1 MFCSK
6 CGSANDD
13 AAKFCVSCGNAL
25 ILTGKAASIP
35 PVQAEEPASDEE
47 YYKAVLGAKNQDYY
61 LGHFSRFDDERKI
74 SPTWNWPAF
83 LVTFYWL
90 LYRKMWLNA
99 AIYFVLPYI
108 LLILFWVVGAVAG
121 GAVGIVVTLGYF
133 VYLGAVLV
141 VIPMYA
147 NALYYTQCRKTIEA
161 VRSTTQGTQR
171 QLGELAGK
179 GGTSHAA
186 YIFILITTFVAVIGI
201 LAAIAIPA
209 YQDYTTK
216 ARMAQAATVGR
227 AATGYVD
234 NYFSQY
240 RSIPRNLDA
249 ADFMSSLPPNVKE
262 VSVDNQ
268 AGTITITMKGAAAI
282 EGKSLKFSAAI
293 EGAGDRLRWTCMGEE
308 IQDRYLPQEC
318 RRMR

>member
-6 CGSANDD
+6 CGSSNDD
-13 AAKFCVSCGNAL
+13 AAKLCVSCGNAL
-25 ILTGKAASIP
+25 TLTAKTAAMP
-35 PVQAEEPASDEE
+35 PAADESASDEE
-47 YYKAVLGAKNQDYY
+47 YFKAVVGPKNQEYY
-61 LGHFSRFDDERKI
+61 LDHFSRFDDERKL
-74 SPTWNWPAF
+74 SPTWNWSAF

-99 AIYFVLPYI
+99 ALYFLLPG
-108 LLILFWVVGAVAG
+108 LLLALFWVVGAVAG
-121 GAVGIVVTLGYF
+121 AAVGFVVSLGYF
-133 VYLGAVLV
+133 AYAAAVFILM
-141 VIPMYA
+141 PMYA
-147 NALYYTQCRKTIEA
+147 NALYYKQCRKTIDT

-179 GGTSHAA
+179 GGTSHAV
-186 YIFILITTFVAVIGI
+186 FVLILIVTFVAVIGI

-209 YQDYTTK
+209 YQDYSSRSRTN
-216 ARMAQAATVGR
+216 QALTVGR
-227 AATGYVD
+227 AATAYVD

-249 ADFMSSLPPNVKE
+249 ADFMSSLPPYVQE

-268 AGTITITMKGAAAI
+268 AGAISIKMKGGAAI
-282 EGKSLKFSAAI
+282 EGRSLKFVAAL
-293 EGAGDRLRWTCMGEE
+293 EGGDHLSWTCMSEE

-318 RRMR
+318 WRTR

>member
-13 AAKFCVSCGNAL
+13 AAKFCAGCGAAL
-25 ILTGKAASIP
+25 PLTGKAAASIP
-35 PVQAEEPASDEE
+35 SVQAEESATDEE
-47 YYKAVLGAKNQDYY
+47 YYKAVLGARNQDYY
-61 LGHFSRFDDERKI
+61 LEHFSRFDDERKI
-74 SPTWNWPAF
+74 STTWNWSAF

-99 AIYFVLPYI
+99 AIYFVLPYV

-147 NALYYTQCRKTIEA
+147 NALYYTQCRKMIET

-186 YIFILITTFVAVIGI
+186 YIFILITTFVAVIGV

-216 ARMAQAATVGR
+216 ARMVQAMTAGR
-227 AATGYVD
+227 AATEYVD

-240 RSIPRNLDA
+240 GSIPRNLDA
-249 ADFMSSLPPNVKE
+249 ADFMLSLPPYVKK
-262 VSVDNQ
+262 VGVDSQ
-268 AGTITITMKGAAAI
+268 VGTITITMKGAAPI
-282 EGKSLKFSAAI
+282 EGKSLNFVAVI
-293 EGAGDRLRWTCMGEE
+293 EGDHLRWTCMSEE
-308 IQDRYLPQEC
+308 IPDRYLPQDC
-318 RRMR
+318 RR

>member
-1 MFCSK
+1 M
-6 CGSANDD
+6 
-13 AAKFCVSCGNAL
+13 
-25 ILTGKAASIP
+25 T
-35 PVQAEEPASDEE
+35 EEFASDEE
-47 YYKAVLGAKNQDYY
+47 YYRAVLGPKNQDYY
-61 LGHFSRFDDERKI
+61 LEHFSRFDDERKL
-74 SPTWNWPAF
+74 SPTWNWSAF

-90 LYRKMWLNA
+90 LYRKMWRNA
-99 AIYFVLPYI
+99 AIYFFLPYM
-108 LLILFWVVGAVAG
+108 LAILFWVVGAVAG
-121 GAVGIVVTLGYF
+121 GAVGFMVTLGYF
-133 VYLGAVLV
+133 AYLAAIFA

-147 NALYYTQCRKTIEA
+147 NALYYQQCRKMIET

-186 YIFILITTFVAVIGI
+186 YIFILIITFVAVFGV

-209 YQDYTTK
+209 YQDYATK
-216 ARMAQAATVGR
+216 ARMTRALTVGKAATE
-227 AATGYVD
+227 YVD
-234 NYFSQY
+234 SYYNQY

-282 EGKSLKFSAAI
+282 EGKSLKFFAAV
-293 EGAGDRLRWTCMGEE
+293 EGAGDRLRWTCMSDE
-308 IQDRYLPQEC
+308 IQDRYLPQDC

>member
-13 AAKFCVSCGNAL
+13 AAKLCVNCGNAL
-25 ILTGKAASIP
+25 ALTAKAAAIP
-35 PVQAEEPASDEE
+35 PASADESASDEE
-47 YYKAVLGAKNQDYY
+47 YFKAVVGSKNQEYY
-61 LGHFSRFDDERKI
+61 LDNFSRFDDERKL
-74 SPTWNWPAF
+74 SPTWNWSAF

-99 AIYFVLPYI
+99 ALYFLLPG
-108 LLILFWVVGAVAG
+108 LLLALFWVVGAVAG
-121 GAVGIVVTLGYF
+121 GAVGFVVSLGYF
-133 VYLGAVLV
+133 AYVAAVFILM
-141 VIPMYA
+141 PMYA
-147 NALYYTQCRKTIEA
+147 NALYYRQCKKMIET
-161 VRSTTQGTQR
+161 VRVTTQGTQR

-179 GGTSHAA
+179 GGTSHVA
-186 YIFILITTFVAVIGI
+186 YIFILIVTFVAIIGV

-209 YQDYTTK
+209 YQDYTSK
-216 ARMAQAATVGR
+216 ARMTQALTVGR
-227 AATGYVD
+227 EATEYVD
-234 NYFSQY
+234 NYFNQY

-249 ADFMSSLPPNVKE
+249 ADFMSSLPHSVTE

-282 EGKSLKFSAAI
+282 EGKSLKFVAVL
-293 EGAGDRLRWTCMGEE
+293 EGGDHLGWTCMSEE

-318 RRMR
+318 RRTR

>member
-13 AAKFCVSCGNAL
+13 VANFCVKCGYAL
-25 ILTGKAASIP
+25 PLADHAASIS
-35 PVQAEEPASDEE
+35 PVQADEPVSDEE
-47 YYKAVLGAKNQDYY
+47 YYKAVLGPKNQDYY
-61 LGHFSRFDDERKI
+61 LNHFSRFDDERKI
-74 SPTWNWPAF
+74 SPTWNWSAF

-90 LYRKMWLNA
+90 LYRKMWRNA
-99 AIYFVLPYI
+99 AIYFFFPYA
-108 LLILFWVVGAVAG
+108 LMILFWIVGAVAG
-121 GAVGIVVTLGYF
+121 GAVGIVVSLGYF
-133 VYLGAVLV
+133 AYFAAIFV
-141 VIPMYA
+141 VVPMYA
-147 NALYYTQCRKTIEA
+147 NGLYYMQCQKTIEA

-186 YIFILITTFVAVIGI
+186 YIFIMVVTAVAVLGI

-209 YQDYTTK
+209 YQDYTAK
-216 ARMAQAATVGR
+216 ARMSQALTVGR
-227 AATGYVD
+227 AATEYVD

-249 ADFMSSLPPNVKE
+249 ADFMSSLPPYVRE

-268 AGTITITMKGAAAI
+268 AGTISVTMTGAAAI
-282 EGKSLKFSAAI
+282 EGKSLKFVAALD
-293 EGAGDRLRWTCMGEE
+293 GGDHLSWTCMSEQ

-318 RRMR
+318 RRTR